1 MLADLAVQLIIYQF
15 KRGFLWG
22 IYRKKGLGLLW
33 AKSKR
38 NKQILWTE
46 KGIHC
51 PLLSVHRDGQ
61 KCQTDTIFRPQGRKI
76 TSTIGHRAT
85 ENSPENSSVQGLPD
99 IKQHDL

>member
-46 KGIHC
+46 KGKKN
-51 PLLSVHRDGQ
+51 RQ
-61 KCQTDTIFRPQGRKI
+61 KCAIWAPSHKL
-76 TSTIGHRAT
+76 
-85 ENSPENSSVQGLPD
+85 VGLYLC
-99 IKQHDL
+99 K